1 MILLGLAAALMMSLL
16 LELASPLA
24 IIAGCALLAAAES
37 AVILWNII
45 KTEKAQLVKI
55 LKGGSL

>member
-1 MILLGLAAALMMSLL
+1 MMSLL